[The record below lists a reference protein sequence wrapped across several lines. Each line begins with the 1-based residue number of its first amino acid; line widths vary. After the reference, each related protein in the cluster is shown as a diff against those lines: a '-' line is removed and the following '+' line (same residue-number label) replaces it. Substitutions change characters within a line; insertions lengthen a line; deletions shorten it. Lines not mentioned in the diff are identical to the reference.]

1 MNIRLFS
8 LLLVLLLAI
17 PSCTFRRSNPRLME
31 IECKL
36 ASFPDERWQQLNTP
50 EVMGSLSSRAERM
63 YCALLRAEAMNK
75 TMRYMDTLHFDEVND
90 YFQRYGDANY
100 RMRSIYIIGCIY
112 RDKGDAPM
120 AIQYYRDAVNSAD
133 TASADCDFLTLS
145 RIYGQIALLYDQQR
159 LPRKTLEAL
168 RMAAH
173 YCDRTTDTVSS
184 IQYRQ
189 FRGRAFLDLHKE
201 DSACYCYV
209 QAIEAFKKL
218 GIRRY
223 IASSQCY
230 FILPS
235 IRKGDYAKAKELIDE
250 YIAHSELFDA
260 GGRIYPYCT
269 DFLAYLGVYY
279 CAIGKPDSA
288 IYYYR
293 QLFGYTRDIRNIAIG
308 YEGLLDAY
316 EMKHQ
321 PDSMVKYA
329 RLYAAANDS
338 SNKAHAADEVVRMEA
353 TYNYA
358 EHHRIAAEKTQEAE
372 RMWRMLFLSLAFV
385 AVGTVMAW
393 SVYRRSRRRHKALA
407 EERKGGGNGG
417 ICQRVRTPADRRGG
431 TLCLQASF

>member
-1 MNIRLFS
+1 MYLRLFP
-8 LLLVLLLAI
+8 LLLILLLAI
-17 PSCTFRRSNPRLME
+17 SSCTFRRSNPRLME

-36 ASFPDERWQQLNTP
+36 DSFPEEMWQRLNTP
-50 EVMGSLSSRAERM
+50 EVTYSLSSRAERM

-100 RMRSIYIIGCIY
+100 RMRSLYIKGSIY

-145 RIYGQIALLYDQQR
+145 RIYGQIALLYEQQG
-159 LPRKTLEAL
+159 LPKKSLETY
-168 RMAAH
+168 RMAAL
-173 YCDRTTDTVSS
+173 YADRTTDTIFS
-184 IQYRQ
+184 IQCRQ
-189 FRGRAFLDLHKE
+189 YMSRPFRMLHE
-201 DSACYCYV
+201 RDSALFYETLAV
-209 QAIEAFKKL
+209 EAFKKL
-218 GIRRY
+218 GTRRY
-223 IASSQCY
+223 IASSQCCL
-230 FILPS
+230 ILPS
-235 IRKGDYAKAKELIDE
+235 IEKGDYAKAKELIDE

-260 GGRIYPYCT
+260 EGRINPYCT

-293 QLFGYTRDIRNIAIG
+293 QLFGYTRDIRNIALG

-338 SNKAHAADEVVRMEA
+338 SNKAHAADEVLRMEA

-407 EERKGGGNGG
+407 EERKGG
-417 ICQRVRTPADRRGG
+417 
-431 TLCLQASF
+431 